1 MPIFQL
7 RINVE
12 SFVGHPYWPERE
24 RLINIIKES
33 GMSRAR
39 STPNR
44 NKALEQHLITQG
56 MTLAEY
62 EELERLASRSF
73 YTDADDRVLIPK
85 HVVDGML
92 TAACD
97 TIRSA
102 GRPCPPDMVRVVL
115 RSSPW
120 HSDRSPDEAL
130 IWERYVVVSTGTGA
144 KLSNQRALRRNSYL
158 GAQPP
163 GEVPATP
170 AMTCTGTLDLDPE
183 MVKPA
188 VAEQMLRWAGQNVG
202 IGASRKMGWGRF
214 KVLEFSEL

>member
-1 MPIFQL
+1 
-7 RINVE
+7 
-12 SFVGHPYWPERE
+12 
-24 RLINIIKES
+24 
-33 GMSRAR
+33 MSRAR
-39 STPNR
+39 STANR
-44 NKALEQHLITQG
+44 NKALEQHLITLG
-56 MTLAEY
+56 MTLTDY
-62 EELERLASRSF
+62 EELERLANRSF
-73 YTDADDRVLIPK
+73 YTDAEDRVMIPK

-102 GRPCPPDMVRVVL
+102 GKPCPSDMVRVVL
-115 RSSPW
+115 RASPW
-120 HSDRSPDEAL
+120 HSDRSPDDAL
-130 IWERYVVVSTGTGA
+130 IWERYVVVSAGTGA

-158 GAQPP
+158 GAEPP

-188 VAEQMLRWAGQNVG
+188 VVEQMLRWAGQNTG

-214 KVLEFSEL
+214 EVLEFSALK